1 MTGGLYGSRSA
12 LWVSD
17 SSTASYCTGAL
28 PGIFCPDRESTRLA
42 NFLIVLFVGP
52 QGSDMTNVGIGE
64 CEHDDQGIYV
74 LSQCG

>member
-1 MTGGLYGSRSA
+1 MAPEAHCGLAIAARQA
-12 LWVSD
+12 
-17 SSTASYCTGAL
+17 
-28 PGIFCPDRESTRLA
+28 
-42 NFLIVLFVGP
+42 IVLFVGP